1 MDCKIAKKIDL
12 EIFLKNQGFLPIKT
26 KGETLWYL
34 SPLRE
39 EHTPSFK
46 VDTNKNIWY
55 DFGEGY
61 GGTIIDLLMRLNNC
75 SVKDV
80 LSMLSLNTFSFHQQP
95 QQIKDDPKYS
105 IIRIKELSNQKLLDY
120 LTKRKINLDFAKKYC
135 CEVHYS
141 FTNGKPFYG
150 IGFIN
155 NSNGYEVRNQY
166 YKGCLGKKA
175 ITTICN
181 NFQIVSLFE
190 SWSDFLSYLTLKKKV
205 PNENFI
211 ILNSTSMV
219 KKTVGFLDHYSEIK
233 IFFDNDAAGDI
244 ATDFLMK
251 QTKHKAKDQR
261 VYYKNHNDL
270 NEYLLAQS

>member
-1 MDCKIAKKIDL
+1 M
-12 EIFLKNQGFLPIKT
+12 
-26 KGETLWYL
+26 
-34 SPLRE
+34 
-39 EHTPSFK
+39 
-46 VDTNKNIWY
+46 
-55 DFGEGY
+55 
-61 GGTIIDLLMRLNNC
+61 
-75 SVKDV
+75 
-80 LSMLSLNTFSFHQQP
+80 
-95 QQIKDDPKYS
+95 
-105 IIRIKELSNQKLLDY
+105 
-120 LTKRKINLDFAKKYC
+120 DFAKKYC

>member
-95 QQIKDDPKYS
+95 QQIKEEPKYS

-150 IGFIN
+150 VGFLN
-155 NSNGYEVRNQY
+155 NSDGYEVRSQF

-181 NFQIVSLFE
+181 NSQVVSLFE
-190 SWSDFLSYLTLKKKV
+190 SWSDFLSYLTLKKKL
-205 PNENFI
+205 PDENYI
-211 ILNSTSMV
+211 ILNSTSMI
-219 KKTVGFLDHYSEIK
+219 KKVVELVREYSEIK
-233 IFFDNDAAGDI
+233 VFFDNDEAGNK
-244 ATDFLMK
+244 ATSFL
-251 QTKHKAKDQR
+251 QDNVKDKVKDYR
-261 VYYKNHNDL
+261 IHYKNHNDL
-270 NEYLLAQS
+270 NEYLLARS